1 MHFNRNKFDNHIS
14 IYLHLFYMIKT
25 NQKRKRSLAFRK
37 LEIFRNKYSSVLDK
51 IIKLKNIFELN
62 KDSIF
67 FVSCKNILSKKLYSL
82 GLIENINNLNQDI
95 ITINSIKKRTIKCI
109 LFKNKLVKSILE
121 AIKMIKEKKVYIGSV
136 LVLNHN
142 ILINREM
149 EKIIKIIK

>member
-1 MHFNRNKFDNHIS
+1 
-14 IYLHLFYMIKT
+14 MIKT